1 MEISHIKVRLT
12 EKDLLSIIRENL
24 KIDELKIEDIKI
36 GEFIEIRGYYKKG
49 IKLNF
54 KASLGFGSISDN
66 VVKLRLITV
75 KLGIFHIWTRF
86 INFILKKALKNL
98 KSMGITLEKGTVLIN
113 FNLLCNYI
121 AYINFVLS
129 HIVVLKGGLEVE
141 IENLVYSESK
151 QAKKEKENNQA
162 LSLEELKEKIENN
175 SDEVPKEED
184 TKEEVLYSKIR
195 VDTLNKVPDK
205 YKSIAEYTMLIPD
218 FMVLLYRLMKDKR
231 IPLKTRILMGTV
243 LAYLASPIDIIP
255 DSIPLIGK
263 LDDIGIGFIL
273 LDKIIDEI
281 PEKIILENWQGKE
294 EVIIKIKQMKNGVFN
309 IIGRKKTLRV
319 VNGAIT
325 GSKKFR
331 KIFRRKKG
339 GN

>member
-1 MEISHIKVRLT
+1 MDISHIIVRLT
-12 EKDLLSIIRENL
+12 EKDLLSIIKENL

-36 GEFIEIRGYYKKG
+36 GELIEIEGYYKKG
-49 IKLNF
+49 IKLKF
-54 KASLGFGSISDN
+54 KASLGFGNITDN

-98 KSMGITLEKGTVLIN
+98 KSMGITLDKGTVLIN

-121 AYINFVLS
+121 PYINFVLS
-129 HIVVLKGGLEVE
+129 HIVVLKGGMEVE

-151 QAKKEKENNQA
+151 EANKQKTDNQA
-162 LSLEELKEKIENN
+162 LSLEELKEKIDNN
-175 SDEVPKEED
+175 SDEDKKEEEI
-184 TKEEVLYSKIR
+184 KEEMLYSKIR

-205 YKSIAEYTMLIPD
+205 YKVVAEYTMLIPD

-231 IPLKTRILMGTV
+231 IPVKTRVLMGTV

-263 LDDIGIGFIL
+263 LDDLGIGFIL
-273 LDKIIDEI
+273 LDKVIDEI
-281 PEKIILENWQGKE
+281 PQEIILENWNGKE
-294 EVIIKIKQMKNGVFN
+294 EVILKIKQMKNELFAIV
-309 IIGRKKTLRV
+309 GRKKTLKV
-319 VNGAIT
+319 INGAIIGT
-325 GSKKFR
+325 KKFR
-331 KIFRRKKG
+331 KIFGRKKG